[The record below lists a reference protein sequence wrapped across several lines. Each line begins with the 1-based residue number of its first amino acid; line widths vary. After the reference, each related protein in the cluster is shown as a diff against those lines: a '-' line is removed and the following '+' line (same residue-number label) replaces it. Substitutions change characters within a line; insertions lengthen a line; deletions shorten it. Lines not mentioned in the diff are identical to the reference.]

1 MRKQYIHEI
10 AEKYTE
16 MYNMLL
22 TYAVCKLKNEDL
34 AEEAVQDTFQIACQK
49 PEALLGS
56 PNPEGWIVNTLKNVL
71 RNTVRN
77 QNTARRILTAYLSAH
92 AKELAAAADQAD
104 MELLYGD
111 IIASEEF
118 QLVKSITLDG
128 RSYLDVAR
136 ELGISVAAC
145 RKRVQRAREILKK
158 KLEL

>member
-1 MRKQYIHEI
+1 MKRQYIQEI
-10 AEKYTE
+10 ERLYLQL
-16 MYNMLL
+16 YPLL
-22 TYAVCKLKNEDL
+22 FEYARSTLPSDAL